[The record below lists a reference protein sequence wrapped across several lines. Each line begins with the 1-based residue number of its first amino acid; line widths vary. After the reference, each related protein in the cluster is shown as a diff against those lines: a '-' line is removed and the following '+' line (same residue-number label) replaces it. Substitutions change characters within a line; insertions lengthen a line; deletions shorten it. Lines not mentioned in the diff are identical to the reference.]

1 MAINHLTRDHVLEIL
16 DYYPH
21 YNCTT
26 PAKPTADSLLSEIA
40 EVSSKLDGVEDIDE
54 IGPLV
59 KELNSIDAPDFSDFI
74 EYHGNVYEKMDEFR
88 SSIVKALEVSGGVH
102 DSSDLEYLSVDQ
114 LISMVEDMRSELSE
128 HLPYAGTV
136 SAYIS
141 SNKIVPLF
149 AEVLLALGLK
159 HSTMLPNIS
168 RGEYECSSTN
178 PNIRAVWVGH
188 ALYVYRNG
196 CVLNVTEDMIGMQ
209 LPGDERYHRIKVSD
223 VKKIFPEWTKP
234 TKEQGD
240 LFRMLYPNHQ
250 YNLDKIFGD
259 I

>member
-21 YNCTT
+21 YNSRP
-26 PAKPTADSLLSEIA
+26 PAEPTVDSLLTEIA
-40 EVSSKLDGVEDIDE
+40 EIASKLEGVDEVED

-59 KELNSIDAPDFSDFI
+59 KDLNNIDGPDFSDFL
-74 EYHGNVYEKMDEFR
+74 EYHDNVYEKMDEFR

-102 DSSDLEYLSVDQ
+102 DSSDLESLSVDQ

-128 HLPYAGTV
+128 HLPYAGPV

-209 LPGDERYHRIKVSD
+209 LPGDKGYHRIKASD

-240 LFRMLYPNHQ
+240 LFKMLYPNHQ